1 MNKFIKRL
9 GAGLFALSLVTASPN
24 PISFEPQSASAA
36 TQAKVFNK
44 DTNIQAGAYRAA
56 KVVRSVKQGEVADV
70 LEVKGSWT
78 KVRVGTVTGWVAG
91 WDLSAKTAPV
101 ITKVFNKD
109 TQIQSGAFR
118 AAKVVRSVKQGEVA
132 SVLEVK
138 GSWTKVR
145 IGTVTGWVA
154 GWDLSDKMAEAY
166 EAVEAFV
173 LKAGR
178 YQAARVVA
186 NVPAGAKLERIA
198 VHGSWSEVIYNGMR
212 GFVANWS
219 IRQQTAEKL
228 VQGKRIRAMDIIQA
242 TATYNPPEGNPFY
255 LYDEDLYVADLPKG
269 DQMGFAYTSNER
281 KSETYILSIVSQ
293 IYAKGPYASN
303 VAQDMVK
310 VKKLSLNYGEIIYG
324 VDTVQSRQFANEFNR
339 LYDVMHQSIIKQYPN
354 FPKANYGTPGSF
366 KIGDDLFTYR
376 LYTKSLVIEFK

>member
-9 GAGLFALSLVTASPN
+9 GAGLLALSLVTANPN

-56 KVVRSVKQGEVADV
+56 KVVRSVKQGEVAD
-70 LEVKGSWT
+70 
-78 KVRVGTVTGWVAG
+78 
-91 WDLSAKTAPV
+91 
-101 ITKVFNKD
+101 
-109 TQIQSGAFR
+109 
-118 AAKVVRSVKQGEVA
+118 
-132 SVLEVK
+132 VLEVK

-228 VQGKRIRAMDIIQA
+228 VQGKKIRAMDIIQA

-255 LYDEDLYVADLPKG
+255 LYNENLYVADLPKG
-269 DQMGFAYTSNER
+269 DQMGFAYTS
-281 KSETYILSIVSQ
+281 
-293 IYAKGPYASN
+293 
-303 VAQDMVK
+303 
-310 VKKLSLNYGEIIYG
+310 
-324 VDTVQSRQFANEFNR
+324 
-339 LYDVMHQSIIKQYPN
+339 
-354 FPKANYGTPGSF
+354 
-366 KIGDDLFTYR
+366 
-376 LYTKSLVIEFK
+376 